1 MHYIK
6 CLTEVQGDE
15 IYFNSFVWESSYLL
29 KESYRA
35 NLPQYAF
42 GKSMWHLIP
51 FSIYSMF
58 LITASFKIYFKAPSN
73 ALVSSQVVFFFQITF
88 FFFLLSQLFSL
99 GKDPEG
105 VSVDAV

>member
-73 ALVSSQVVFFFQITF
+73 ALVSSRVVFFFPDHI
-88 FFFLLSQLFSL
+88 FLLSARPAFQP
-99 GKDPEG
+99 GEG
-105 VSVDAV
+105 S